1 MLSTHV
7 LDTSTG
13 QPAARIAVMLFAV
26 EGNVRTHLSTSV
38 TNADG
43 RTAAPIADTL
53 VPGMYELI
61 FTVAP
66 YFAAK
71 NVDTFYDEITIRFR
85 IEDTTRKYHVPLLL
99 APWGYS
105 TYRGS

>member
-7 LDTSTG
+7 LDTSSG
-13 QPAARIAVMLFAV
+13 QPAAKIAVMLFAV
-26 EGNVRTHLSTSV
+26 DGGVRTHVSSAV
-38 TNADG
+38 TNTDG
-43 RTAAPIADTL
+43 RTDNPMAEIL
-53 VPGMYELI
+53 SPGMYELI

-66 YFAAK
+66 YFAAR
-71 NVDTFYDEITIRFR
+71 NIPAFYDEITIRFR
-85 IEDTTRKYHVPLLL
+85 VDDAIRKYHVPLLL

>member
-13 QPAARIAVMLFAV
+13 RPGARITVMLYAV
-26 EGNVRTHLSTSV
+26 ENRVRSHVATAV

-43 RTAAPIADTL
+43 RTDRPLAEVLAPGT
-53 VPGMYELI
+53 YELI

-66 YFAAK
+66 YFAARD
-71 NVDTFYDEITIRFR
+71 VPAFYDEIAIRCR
-85 IEDTTRKYHVPLLL
+85 VDDAAGNYHVPLLL

>member
-13 QPAARIAVMLFAV
+13 QPAPRIAVMLFAV
-26 EGNVRTHLSTSV
+26 EGNVRTHVSTSV

-43 RTAAPIADTL
+43 RTDNPMAEIL
-53 VPGMYELI
+53 SPGMYELI

-66 YFAAK
+66 YFATK
-71 NVDTFYDEITIRFR
+71 NIPAFYDEITIRFR
-85 IEDTTRKYHVPLLL
+85 IDDASRKYHVPLLL

>member
-1 MLSTHV
+1 MISTHV

-13 QPAARIAVMLFAV
+13 TPGAKISIMLFAID
-26 EGNVRTHLSTSV
+26 GSVRTHVATAV

-43 RTAAPIADTL
+43 RTDTPLADTL
-53 VPGMYELI
+53 NAGTYELT
-61 FTVAP
+61 FQVKP

-71 NVDTFYDEITIRFR
+71 NILAFYDEITVRFH
-85 IEDTTRKYHVPLLL
+85 IDDAKRKYHVPLLL
-99 APWGYS
+99 SPWGYS

>member
-13 QPAARIAVMLFAV
+13 QPAAKITVMLFAV
-26 EGNVRTHLSTSV
+26 DGNRRTHVSTAV

-43 RTAAPIADTL
+43 RTENPMAEIL
-53 VPGMYELI
+53 SPGMYELI
-61 FTVAP
+61 FAVAP

-71 NVDTFYDEITIRFR
+71 NIPAFYDEITVRFHV
-85 IEDTTRKYHVPLLL
+85 DDADRKYHVPLLL